1 MTPSERVKR
10 ILDEAVGRDLSSF
23 ERFNFLPSIAK
34 FETLSE
40 KQESGLEVVFEALGT
55 ADAPSTFPM
64 YIEIAKS

>member
-40 KQESGLEVVFEALGT
+40 KQEKVVNL
-55 ADAPSTFPM
+55 
-64 YIEIAKS
+64 IENRLFGDDDE

>member
-34 FETLSE
+34 FKTLSE
-40 KQESGLEVVFEALGT
+40 KQEKVVKL
-55 ADAPSTFPM
+55 
-64 YIEIAKS
+64 IENRLFGDDDE